1 MNKQNDNKQNNNNNN
16 NNFFNNNPIIVFVI
30 FSLLSVMVFK
40 NLFPQ
45 DDMSVNGNQAV
56 YGQVNKS
63 VSYSDLKQLIT
74 TGQIDYVGIGNTT
87 VKANGT
93 SNGIKTSYTARRVL
107 PDNTL
112 IPILEDRKIA
122 YGGINEENPLGDLLF
137 GWVLPLLIFFGIWTF
152 LAKKM
157 SKSMGGGML
166 GMGGNKKTIST
177 EKPNVKFE
185 DMAGNKEAKEEVS
198 EIVDFLKSPDRYVN
212 LGAQIPKGVLLV
224 GPPGTGKTLLA
235 KAVAGEAD
243 VNFLSVTGS
252 SFIEMF
258 VGVGASRVRDL
269 FEQAKKDAP
278 AIIFIDEIDAI
289 GKSRAA
295 GGMGGNDE
303 REQTLNQL
311 LAEMDGFSS
320 DGAPVIV
327 LAATNRPEVLDP
339 ALLRPGR
346 FDRQVLVDKP
356 DLEGRIEILNVHIKD
371 VKLSNEVNIREVA
384 TMTAGLAGADLA
396 NIINEAALLAGRA
409 NGTEVTNANFKEA
422 VERQIA
428 GLEKKSR
435 RISPKEREIVAYHE
449 SGHALMAEITKGAK
463 KVNKVSIVPRGMA
476 ALGYTLNTPEENK
489 YLMQKHELIA
499 EVDVLLGGRAAEEVF
514 IGEISTG
521 AGNDLERATDIVN
534 SMASIYG
541 MSEVAGLMVLS
552 KQTNQFLGGGQT
564 SKDYSD
570 KLANDLDEYIKSTLN
585 DRYEHVLE
593 CLKDHK
599 ESIEL
604 MTKELLEIEVISG
617 ERVQE
622 LIEQTGKVVYRNG
635 DLHQEKEEKK
645 SEEDK
650 ENKNEEK

>member
-1 MNKQNDNKQNNNNNN
+1 MNNQNNDDNNNNKN

-30 FSLLSVMVFK
+30 FSLLSVMIFK

-45 DDMSVNGNQAV
+45 DDMSISGNQPV
-56 YGQVNKS
+56 YGQINKTI
-63 VSYSDLKQLIT
+63 SYSDLKKLIS
-74 TGQIDYVGIGNTT
+74 QNAVDYVGIGNTT
-87 VKANGT
+87 IKAHSILNGT
-93 SNGIKTSYTARRVL
+93 KTVYNVRRVI
-107 PDNTL
+107 PDGTL
-112 IPILEDRKIA
+112 IPSLESKNIP
-122 YGGINEENPLGDLLF
+122 YGGVNEENPLGDMLF

-157 SKSMGGGML
+157 SKSMGGGIL
-166 GMGGNKKTIST
+166 GMGGSKKMIAT
-177 EKPNVKFE
+177 EKPNVKFD

-198 EIVDFLKSPDRYVN
+198 EIVDFLKAPDRYVN

-289 GKSRAA
+289 GKSRAS

-320 DGAPVIV
+320 AGAPVIV

-371 VKLSNEVNIREVA
+371 VKISKNVDLREVGV
-384 TMTAGLAGADLA
+384 MTAGLAGADLA

-409 NGTEVTNANFKEA
+409 NALEVTNENFKEA

-435 RISPKEREIVAYHE
+435 RISPKERKIVAYHE

-463 KVNKVSIVPRGMA
+463 KVNKVSIVPRGLA

-514 IGEISTG
+514 INEISTG
-521 AGNDLERATDIVN
+521 AGNDLERATDIIK

-541 MSEVAGLMVLS
+541 MSDVAGLMVLA
-552 KQTNQFLGGGQT
+552 KQSNQFLGGSQT

-585 DRYEHVLE
+585 DRYVHVLS
-593 CLKDHK
+593 CMRDYNDA
-599 ESIEL
+599 IEE
-604 MTKELLEIEVISG
+604 MTKELLDTEVISG
-617 ERVQE
+617 KRVQE
-622 LIEQTGKVVYRNG
+622 IILSSGKEIYI
-635 DLHQEKEEKK
+635 
-645 SEEDK
+645 
-650 ENKNEEK
+650 NEETLTTSDTNQES